1 MKVIRSIWP
10 LTKDTFQ
17 RWLDDKVPRLG
28 AALSYYTVFSLAPVL
43 ILVIALAGL
52 IFGRDAA
59 QGKIVGEL
67 RGLVGNDGAAIIQS
81 MILQASIKSGGV
93 IATVVGVVT
102 LLVGATGVV
111 VELQDALNT
120 IWKVAPKPGRGVM
133 GMVRDRM
140 LSFGLI
146 LAFGFLSIVSLAMS
160 AGLAALGGWFS
171 HIVPGWVVLGYVVNY
186 GISFAIITLMFAT
199 MYKLLPDVKIAWR
212 DVWVGAAVTSVLF
225 HIGKFLIGLYLGKA
239 TVASGFGAAGSL
251 AVILVWV
258 YYTSQIV
265 LLGAEFTRVYADMFG
280 SHVRPSDNAVSVAEG
295 PAPHAAPE
303 QSASSRPLPT
313 ASPSR

>member
-1 MKVIRSIWP
+1 MKFTRSIWP
-10 LTKDTFQ
+10 LTKQTFQ
-17 RWLDDKVPRLG
+17 SWLDDKVPRLG

-43 ILVIALAGL
+43 ILIIALAGL

-67 RGLVGNDGAAIIQS
+67 RGLVGGDGAAVIQS
-81 MILQASIKSGGV
+81 MILQASVKNGGIV
-93 IATVVGVVT
+93 ATLIGIVT
-102 LLVGATGVV
+102 LLLGATGVV

-133 GMVRDRM
+133 GMVRDRL

-160 AGLAALGGWFS
+160 ALLAALGGWFS
-171 HIVPGWVVLGYVVNY
+171 HVVPGWVVLGYVLNY

-212 DVWVGAAVTSVLF
+212 DVWVGAAVTSVFF

-239 TVASGFGAAGSL
+239 SVASGFGAAGSL

-265 LLGAEFTRVYADMFG
+265 LLGAEFTRVYANLFG
-280 SHVRPSDNAVSVAEG
+280 SHVRPSDNAVPVAEG

-303 QSASSRPLPT
+303 RSAASGPLPT
-313 ASPSR
+313 AAPSR